1 MFNEFNNILKKWADQ
16 TANKN
21 LSIQSIIQF
30 GSTCAEPIKKQ
41 TDIDLIYILDLK
53 EKPNRKQSFDL
64 TNEWEKSLESELKI
78 FEGHNLI
85 INSHVKIISQLDHL
99 SPMYLDFLTRGKI
112 LFDRTDEAKKL
123 FKNIEN
129 WIKRN
134 GAHRVERGA
143 LWYWVYD
150 DKHPNLPVDFRF

>member
-1 MFNEFNNILKKWADQ
+1 MFNEFNSILKIWADQ
-16 TANKN
+16 ISRANPA
-21 LSIQSIIQF
+21 IQSIIQF

-41 TDIDLIYILDLK
+41 TDIDLIYILDLIQRPTRK
-53 EKPNRKQSFDL
+53 ECFDL
-64 TNEWEKSLESELKI
+64 TNDWEKNLESELKI
-78 FEGHNLI
+78 FTDHNLI

-99 SPMYLDFLTRGKI
+99 SPMYLDFLNRGKI
-112 LFDRTDEAKKL
+112 LFDRTNEAEKL

-150 DKHPNLPVDFRF
+150 DKHPNLPIDFRF